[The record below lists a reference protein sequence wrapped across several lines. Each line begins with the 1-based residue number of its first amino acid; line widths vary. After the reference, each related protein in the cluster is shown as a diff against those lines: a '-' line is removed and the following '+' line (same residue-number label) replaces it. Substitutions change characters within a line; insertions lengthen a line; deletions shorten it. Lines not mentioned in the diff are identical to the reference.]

1 MQTLGRHLI
10 VDAWECSEAIGSAA
24 EVEEALREAV
34 ARSRATLVE
43 LVVHPFSPY
52 GASGVAVIAESHIAV
67 HTWPEERYF
76 SLDVYTCGEKAIPE
90 AAVEVFKER
99 FRPKVIEIVELP
111 RGRRPA
117 TKRFEV
123 FPSSASDANAN
134 ANSDSE
140 FDPQRTEEEGER
152 EREAVSVG
160 HG

>member
-34 ARSRATLVE
+34 SRSRATLIE

-99 FRPKVIEIVELP
+99 FRPKKLQIVELP

-117 TKRFEV
+117 AERFE
-123 FPSSASDANAN
+123 FFSPP
-134 ANSDSE
+134 SDSE
-140 FDPQRTEEEGER
+140 EAEGGE

>member
-10 VDAWECSEAIGSAA
+10 VDAWECNEAIGSAA

-34 ARSRATLVE
+34 SRSRATLIE

-99 FRPKVIEIVELP
+99 FRPKKLQIVELP

-117 TKRFEV
+117 TERFE
-123 FPSSASDANAN
+123 FFSSSPASASEEA
-134 ANSDSE
+134 
-140 FDPQRTEEEGER
+140 EEEE

>member
-10 VDAWECSEAIGSAA
+10 VDAWECSETIGSAA
-24 EVEEALREAV
+24 AVEEALREAV

-99 FRPKVIEIVELP
+99 FRPRKLQIVELP

-117 TKRFEV
+117 TERFE
-123 FPSSASDANAN
+123 FFSPSE
-134 ANSDSE
+134 SE
-140 FDPQRTEEEGER
+140 ADPAPEE